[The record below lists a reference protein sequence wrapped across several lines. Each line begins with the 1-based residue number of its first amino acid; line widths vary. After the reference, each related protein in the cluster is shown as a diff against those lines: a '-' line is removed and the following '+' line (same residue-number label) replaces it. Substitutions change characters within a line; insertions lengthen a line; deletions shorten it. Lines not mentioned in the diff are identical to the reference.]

1 MSEHG
6 LGEGDVQMWFRSLL
20 CLRYATT
27 PNARLSWA
35 AAFRIRAASTGRG
48 AAAALRCSRWI
59 LDDARWQ
66 RRLAAGRR
74 RDRLAFWGSDGPVLG
89 PTAAAAARLGP
100 PAVRSAAEVSEPAQS
115 RQVPRL
121 HVSTAQCRVSTVK
134 GWVHAAL
141 LHRGARKC
149 DQMAVLPTL
158 GCDVNR
164 TTALHLSPPL
174 AFNMQRV
181 GESRVQGAAEAECC
195 GD

>member
-35 AAFRIRAASTGRG
+35 AAFRIRAASTGGG

-74 RDRLAFWGSDGPVLG
+74 RERLAFRGSDGPVLG
-89 PTAAAAARLGP
+89 PTAAAAAARLGP

-121 HVSTAQCRVSTVK
+121 HVSTARCRV
-134 GWVHAAL
+134 
-141 LHRGARKC
+141 
-149 DQMAVLPTL
+149 
-158 GCDVNR
+158 
-164 TTALHLSPPL
+164 
-174 AFNMQRV
+174 
-181 GESRVQGAAEAECC
+181 
-195 GD
+195 